1 MAPHSLDVL
10 LRHRPRSIAA
20 RGLYR
25 WIKVGPDTSAGA
37 NLMPLLRTRRV
48 MRVASPRHAWPG
60 IPGGPPFLTFC
71 PGDCTWKSIGPSAGF
86 MSFSPEKAQIELA
99 WATAPVGVFPEPEN
113 GTPAVPGG
121 PLTSPATAALA
132 LAPARAA
139 VQTATASNGFLIIV
153 YPFTADALIGVS
165 RKLLRGGGS
174 EAVRADP
181 EDRRL
186 GGSAGLREPIGVTDE

>member
-20 RGLYR
+20 RGLIGGSR
-25 WIKVGPDTSAGA
+25 LAPTPAPGPTSCLCYG
-37 NLMPLLRTRRV
+37 LGGLCGLLP
-48 MRVASPRHAWPG
+48 PRHAWPG

-139 VQTATASNGFLIIV
+139 VQTATASNGLLIIV

-186 GGSAGLREPIGVTDE
+186 GGSAGLREPSLSNR